1 MTPHINA
8 KDNAFAKL
16 VLMPGDPL
24 RAKYIADTYLENAEL
39 VSNVRNMFMYT
50 GYYQGNKISV
60 CASGMGVPSMGIYSH
75 ELFAEYG
82 VEAIVRIGSAGSL
95 KADLKNYEIVLA
107 NSTYSQSTTFRDTV
121 LKDSPTTNVVYPDK
135 ELNDLILKN
144 AKELNMNVHLER
156 IITEDAFYTYQTA
169 QDRVDISGGAVCVDM
184 EAYGLFTVAEKL
196 GKKASTLLTI
206 SDNIVTHE
214 STTSEER
221 QNSFN
226 EMMKLALS
234 LAKDFQ

>member
-24 RAKYIADTYLENAEL
+24 RAKYIADNYLENVEL
-39 VSNVRNMFMYT
+39 VSDVRNMLMYT
-50 GYYQGNKISV
+50 GYYNGNKISI
-60 CASGMGVPSMGIYSH
+60 CASGMGVPSIGIYAY
-75 ELFAEYG
+75 ELFDQYG
-82 VEAIVRIGSAGSL
+82 VEVIVRIGSAGSF
-95 KADLKNYEIVLA
+95 KADIKNYEMVLA
-107 NSTYSQSTTFRDTV
+107 SDAYSESSAFRSSIIRGNSSNIAKPSSD
-121 LKDSPTTNVVYPDK
+121 
-135 ELNDLILKN
+135 LNRLILDN
-144 AKELNMNVHLER
+144 AKELNMNIHFER
-156 IITEDAFYTYQTA
+156 ILSEDAFYADQTVEE
-169 QDRVDISGGAVCVDM
+169 RVKKSGGAVCVEM

-196 GKKASTLLTI
+196 NKKAATILTI
-206 SDNIVTHE
+206 SDNLVTHE
-214 STTSEER
+214 YTTSEER